1 MVTVV
6 VGTQWGDEGKGK
18 VIDYLAKDADIIA
31 RYQGGA
37 NAGHTVVVNDKKFIF
52 HLIPSGILYPDKICV
67 IGNGVVIDPVSLFEE
82 IDYLKKNGINVE
94 NRLFISENAHVTLPY
109 HKLLDQVEDKFRG
122 KGKLGTTGRG
132 IGTTYTD
139 KFARIGIR
147 IIDFIDDDIFME
159 KLKIALELK
168 NYLFKEYYKEEILSP
183 EKIFN
188 EYEFYRKE
196 IKKYVINTSLYLNE
210 QIDKGKKILAE
221 GAQGTF
227 LDIDFGT
234 YPYVTASNP
243 IAGGACIGLGISPK
257 KIEKI
262 IGVAKAYTTRVG
274 MGPFPTEIKDEIG
287 EKLRKIG
294 NEFGATTG
302 RPRRCG
308 WFDAVIVKFACIVNG
323 IDEIILTKLDVLT
336 GLKKVKIGTGYKY
349 NGNIINE
356 YIFNSKIFSNC
367 QVIYQELDGW
377 SQDIEKIKSYSE
389 LPLNAKKYI
398 EKIEE
403 KIGVEIKRI
412 STGSS
417 REQIIVKK

>member
-1 MVTVV
+1 MVTIVL
-6 VGTQWGDEGKGK
+6 GTQWGDEGKGK
-18 VIDYLAKDADIIA
+18 VIDNLAEKFDIIA

-37 NAGHTVVVNDKKFIF
+37 NAGHTVVVNNKKYIF
-52 HLIPSGILYPDKICV
+52 HLIPSGILYPKKICV

-82 IDYLKKNGINVE
+82 IEYLKSNGIEVE
-94 NRLFISENAHVTLPY
+94 GRLFIAENAHITLPY
-109 HKLLDQVEDKFRG
+109 HKLLDKVEDKFRG
-122 KGKLGTTGRG
+122 KGQLGTTGRG

-147 IIDFIDDDIFME
+147 VIDFIDEDVFIE
-159 KLKIALELK
+159 KLRIALELK
-168 NYLFKEYYKEEILSP
+168 NYLFKEYYKEEILKAD
-183 EKIFN
+183 KI
-188 EYEFYRKE
+188 YQDYKFYRQE
-196 IKKYVINTSLYLNE
+196 IKKFVINAAIYLNE
-210 QIDKGKKILAE
+210 KIEEGKKILAE

-243 IAGGACIGLGISPK
+243 IAGGACTGLGISPK

-274 MGPFPTEIKDEIG
+274 MGPFPTEIKDDMG
-287 EKLRKIG
+287 EKLRKVG

-308 WFDAVIVKFACIVNG
+308 WFDATLVKFACIING

-336 GLKKVKIGTGYKY
+336 GFEKIKIGVGYKY
-349 NGNIINE
+349 EGKIINF
-356 YIFNSKIFSNC
+356 YPFNSKVFSNC
-367 QVIYQELDGW
+367 DVIYEELEGW
-377 SQDIEKIKSYSE
+377 NEDISNVKSYKE
-389 LPLNAKKYI
+389 LPKNVKKYI

-403 KIGVEIKRI
+403 KIGTKITKI

-417 REQIIVKK
+417 RGQIIEKD

>member
-18 VIDYLAKDADIIA
+18 VIDYLSKDTDIIA

-37 NAGHTVVVNDKKFIF
+37 NAGHTVVVGNKKFIF

-82 IDYLKKNGINVE
+82 IEYLKKNGIDVE
-94 NRLFISENAHVTLPY
+94 NRLFIAENAHVTLPY
-109 HKLLDQVEDKFRG
+109 HKILDQVEDKFRG

-139 KFARIGIR
+139 KYARIGIR
-147 IIDFIDDDIFME
+147 VIDFIDDDVFME
-159 KLKIALELK
+159 KLKIALEVK

-183 EKIFN
+183 EKIFK
-188 EYEFYRKE
+188 EYEYYRRE
-196 IKKYVINTSLYLNE
+196 IKKYVINASLFLNE
-210 QIDKGKKILAE
+210 EIEKGKRILAE

-243 IAGGACIGLGISPK
+243 ISGGVCTGLGISPK

-274 MGPFPTEIKDEIG
+274 MGPFPTEIKDQES
-287 EKLRKIG
+287 EKLRQIG

-308 WFDAVIVKFACIVNG
+308 WFDSVIVKYACIING
-323 IDEIILTKLDVLT
+323 IDEIVLTKLDVLT
-336 GLKKVKIGTGYKY
+336 GFEKIKIGTGYKY
-349 NGNIINE
+349 KGEVINN
-356 YIFNSKIFSNC
+356 YTFNFRIFSNC
-367 QVIYQELDGW
+367 EVIYEEVDGW
-377 SQDIEKIKSYSE
+377 KEDISDVRKYSE
-389 LPLNAKKYI
+389 LPKNAKRYI

-403 KIGVEIKRI
+403 KIGKKISKI

-417 REQIIVKK
+417 REQMIQR

>member
-1 MVTVV
+1 MVEVV

-18 VIDYLAKDADIIA
+18 VIDYLAKNVDIIA

-37 NAGHTVVVNDKKFIF
+37 NAGHTVVVNNNKFVF

-67 IGNGVVIDPVSLFEE
+67 IGNGVVIDPVALFEE
-82 IDYLKKNGINVE
+82 IEYLKKNGIDVE
-94 NRLFISENAHVTLPY
+94 NKLYIAENAHITLPY
-109 HKLLDQVEDKFRG
+109 HKILDQVEDKFRG
-122 KGKLGTTGRG
+122 RGKLGTTGRG

-139 KFARIGIR
+139 KYARIGIR
-147 IIDFIDDDIFME
+147 VIDFIDDDVFME

-168 NYLFKEYYKEEILSP
+168 NYLFKKYYKEEILSS
-183 EKIFN
+183 EKIFK
-188 EYEFYRKE
+188 EYEFYRNE
-196 IKKYVINTSLYLNE
+196 MKKFVINTSLYLNE
-210 QIDKGKKILAE
+210 EIEKGKKVLAE

-243 IAGGACIGLGISPK
+243 ISGGACIGLGISPK

-274 MGPFPTEIKDEIG
+274 MGPFPTEIKDNLG
-287 EKLRKIG
+287 ERLRSIG

-308 WFDAVIVKFACIVNG
+308 WFDAVLVKFACIING
-323 IDEIILTKLDVLT
+323 IDEIVLTKLDVLT
-336 GLKKVKIGTGYKY
+336 GFEKIKIGVAYKY
-349 NGNIINE
+349 EGKIIEN
-356 YIFNSKIFSNC
+356 YPLNSKIFSNC
-367 QVIYQELDGW
+367 NVIYEEIDGW
-377 SQDIEKIKSYSE
+377 NEDISKVKSYKE
-389 LPLNAKKYI
+389 LPKNAKKYI

-403 KIGVEIKRI
+403 KINVKITKI
-412 STGSS
+412 STGFL
-417 REQIIVKK
+417 REQIIER

>member
-18 VIDYLAKDADIIA
+18 VIDYLAEKFDIIA

-37 NAGHTVVVNDKKFIF
+37 NAGHTVVVNNKKYIF
-52 HLIPSGILYPDKICV
+52 HLIPSGILYPKKICV

-82 IDYLKKNGINVE
+82 IEYLKNNGIEVE
-94 NRLFISENAHVTLPY
+94 GKLFIAENAHITLPY
-109 HKLLDQVEDKFRG
+109 HKLLDKVEDKFRG
-122 KGKLGTTGRG
+122 KGQLGTTGRG

-139 KFARIGIR
+139 KFGRIGIR
-147 IIDFIDDDIFME
+147 VIDFIDEDVFIE
-159 KLKIALELK
+159 KLRIALELK
-168 NYLFKEYYKEEILSP
+168 NYLFKEYYKEEILKVD
-183 EKIFN
+183 KI
-188 EYEFYRKE
+188 YKDYKPYRE
-196 IKKYVINTSLYLNE
+196 GIKKFAINTAVYLNE
-210 QIDKGKKILAE
+210 KIEQGKKILAE

-274 MGPFPTEIKDEIG
+274 MGPFPTEIKDDIG
-287 EKLRKIG
+287 EKLRKVG

-308 WFDAVIVKFACIVNG
+308 WFDTNLVKFACIING

-336 GLKKVKIGTGYKY
+336 GFEKIKIGVGYKY
-349 NGNIINE
+349 EDEIINF
-356 YIFNSKIFSNC
+356 YPFNSKIFSNC
-367 QVIYQELDGW
+367 EVIYEELDGW
-377 SQDIEKIKSYSE
+377 GENISNIRSYRG
-389 LPLNAKKYI
+389 LPKNVKKYV

-403 KIGVEIKRI
+403 KIGIKITKI

-417 REQIIVKK
+417 RGQIIEKS

>member
-188 EYEFYRKE
+188 EYKFYRKE